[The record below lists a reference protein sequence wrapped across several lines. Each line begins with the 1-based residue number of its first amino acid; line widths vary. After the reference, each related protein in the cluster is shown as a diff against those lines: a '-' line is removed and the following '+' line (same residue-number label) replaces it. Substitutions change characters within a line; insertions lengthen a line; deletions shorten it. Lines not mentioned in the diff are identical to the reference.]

1 MAAIATAALLGT
13 GLTPAAAL
21 EAPPLVPLPGS
32 DTFDGSTLD
41 TAKWQ
46 RVRPDNAALTVGGGA
61 LTITALAGDLYGGT
75 NTAKNLVLQDAPGW
89 GSWEASTTIDFAPT
103 ACCQQAGLILYTD
116 DANYASLAFSG
127 RANGLGRLFFLREV
141 GGTPAVPSPVD
152 KPIAQWPTHYSL
164 KVVSDGTEVTAHY
177 SADDGATWN
186 QVGTPVAAGQFL
198 KIGLFAMA
206 GTNGA
211 PAIPARFEHFTLL
224 HDGTPPPPP
233 PQADASVVP
242 IDWDAL
248 GDAPLEDADA
258 VAGDILRNSNEYALT
273 TWWKNKFGTQPTG
286 YVTFGGTGEHQIR
299 PVAAEATALATAL
312 VTGTYDASVTG
323 VSEEEARAKT
333 VRLIGSLAKAHY
345 ANTRGGWSGSTSW
358 QGALWA
364 ALAGQAAWLL
374 WDDLSEEDQRLVGLM
389 VETEADRF
397 IDYKVPYWTAADGT
411 VLSPGDTKAEEN
423 SWNSML
429 LQVATAMFP
438 EHPRHDAWMT
448 KNVELLLS
456 AHAKPSDVQDET
468 PINGRPLDEWI
479 DGWNVEEDGRAYNH
493 DLLHPDYMATM
504 VQQLYAGTTSTLAG
518 RPTPAAALHN
528 MELLYGN
535 FVDHDYPAPPYEA
548 PGGTI
553 YREGSGSVYYPE
565 GTDWGSSRR
574 LQFVAVDAISAAFG
588 VDQQASHDGAYWLEL
603 HGGDALAMQ
612 ARSTD
617 GRTYLASDD
626 DTYNG
631 REEWVAMHAAWSVL
645 SLWAVQNGAFRV
657 SDAAAEALDDTVA
670 PVIAASVD
678 GKPAPAGA
686 YRSPAHLVL
695 DVTDDSAGVAS
706 VEYRTQRGDWT
717 AYTGPVLLRPGIWDV
732 EVRAVDANGNVA
744 EQSLERIRVIGAAV
758 GLPDAAASPDAPAST
773 DATASMDAAPT
784 DDVAPVDA
792 LEPVVE
798 E

>member
-1 MAAIATAALLGT
+1 MTRTRSGRRAAWGAIAVIAAGALLGT
-13 GLTPAAAL
+13 GLAPAAAE
-21 EAPPLVPLPGS
+21 EAPPLVQLPGS
-32 DTFDGSTLD
+32 DAFDGTALD
-41 TAKWQ
+41 AAKWQ
-46 RVRPDNAALTVGGGA
+46 RVRPDDAALKVADGA

-89 GSWEASTTIDFAPT
+89 GRWEASTTIDFAPGS
-103 ACCQQAGLILYTD
+103 CCQQAGLILYTD
-116 DANYASLAFSG
+116 DSNYASLAFSG
-127 RANGLGRLFFLREV
+127 RANGQGRLFFLREV
-141 GGTPAVPSPVD
+141 GGTPSVPSPID
-152 KPIAQWPTHYSL
+152 KPIAQWPTHFSL
-164 KVVSDGTEVTAHY
+164 KVASDGEQVTAHY
-177 SADDGATWN
+177 SADGVTWTP
-186 QVGTPVAAGQFL
+186 VGTPVAAGQFT
-198 KIGLFAMA
+198 KVGLFAMA

-211 PAIPARFEHFTLL
+211 PAIPARFDRFTLL
-224 HDGTPPPPP
+224 HDGTPPPAPRQP
-233 PQADASVVP
+233 EASVAP

-248 GDAPLEDADA
+248 GEEPLAGVDA
-258 VAGDILRNSNEYALT
+258 VAAEILRNSNEYALT
-273 TWWKNKFGTQPTG
+273 TWWRNKFGNQPTG
-286 YVTFGGTGEHQIR
+286 YLTFGGTGESQIR
-299 PVAAEATALATAL
+299 PVAAEANALATAL
-312 VTGTYDASVTG
+312 VTGTYDAAVTG
-323 VSEEEARAKT
+323 VSEAEARAKA

-345 ANTRGGWSGSTSW
+345 ANTRGGWSGSSSW

-364 ALAGQAAWLL
+364 SQAAQAAWLL
-374 WDDLSEEDQRLVGLM
+374 WGDLSAEDQRLVGVM

-397 IDYKVPYWTAADGT
+397 IDYDVPYWTAADGT

-438 EHPRHDAWMT
+438 DHPRHDAWQV

-456 AHAKPSDVQDET
+456 AHAKPSDVHDAT
-468 PINGRPLDEWI
+468 PVNGRPLNEWI

-504 VQQLYAGTTSTLAG
+504 VQQLYAGTTATLAG
-518 RPTPAAALHN
+518 QPTPKAALHD

-535 FVDHDYPAPPYEA
+535 FVDHDYPAPPYVA

-553 YREGSGSVYYPE
+553 YREGSGAVYYPQ
-565 GTDWGSSRR
+565 GTDWGKSRR

-588 VDQQASHDGAYWLEL
+588 VDRQASRDGRYWLEL
-603 HGGDALAMQ
+603 HGDDALAMQ

-645 SLWAVQNGAFRV
+645 SLWAVQNGEFRV
-657 SDAAAEALDDTVA
+657 SDAPADALDDTVA
-670 PVIAASVD
+670 PVITASVD
-678 GKPAPAGA
+678 GRPAPAGA
-686 YRSPAHLVL
+686 YRSPADLVL

-717 AYTGPVLLRPGIWDV
+717 TYSAPVLLRPGIWDV

-744 EQSLERIRVIGAAV
+744 EQSLDRIRVIGKAV
-758 GLPDAAASPDAPAST
+758 GLPDGVASDGT
-773 DATASMDAAPT
+773 
-784 DDVAPVDA
+784 VG
-792 LEPVVE
+792 E
-798 E
+798 